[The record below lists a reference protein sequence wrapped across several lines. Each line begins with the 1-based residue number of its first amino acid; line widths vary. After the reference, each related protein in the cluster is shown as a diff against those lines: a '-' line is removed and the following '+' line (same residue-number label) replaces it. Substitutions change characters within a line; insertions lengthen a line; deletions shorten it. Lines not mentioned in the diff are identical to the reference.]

1 MLRQLRTLLVLG
13 AMCWV
18 APLGAEPS
26 TDSTTTWSDHDSG
39 CPYARARAEAAAEVE
54 AAQARPAVVV
64 KAEAP
69 LLDHRGPAAALLP

>member
-1 MLRQLRTLLVLG
+1 MLRRLRTLLVVG

-26 TDSTTTWSDHDSG
+26 ADSSWSDESSG
-39 CPYARARAEAAAEVE
+39 CPYARAAAEAEAAGTQPIIIE
-54 AAQARPAVVV
+54 AD
-64 KAEAP
+64 AP